1 MSGSP
6 FKGKSLCVITGASRG
21 YGKCIAEMF
30 VTKLVPGSHLLLLAR
45 NTELLVQ
52 VTAQLRSL
60 NKEVQVTWS
69 EFDQSKLSDCSPENI
84 EAILKKSCK
93 NLGGFETFFL
103 IHNAGSVGDLTKY
116 SWEYIDAD
124 MLSSAVNTNLTG
136 TFLLN
141 ASLLTE
147 IRKHDYK
154 HKVIVNISSLAALQ
168 PFASWSLYCAGKAAR
183 DMFFL
188 TMAKEDPSL
197 RVLNWAPGPLDTDMQ
212 AQCRQCADP
221 TLREAFNDM
230 YKNGKLLKCEE
241 SVSKL
246 IPLLEENTFESGQH
260 IDIYDV

>member
-30 VTKLVPGSHLLLLAR
+30 VTRLVPGSHLLLLAR

-52 VTAQLRSL
+52 VTAQLCSL

-69 EFDQSKLSDCSPENI
+69 EFDQAKLSDCSPENI
-84 EAILKKSCK
+84 QSILKKACV
-93 NLGGFETFFL
+93 NLGDFETLFL

-116 SWEYIDAD
+116 SWEYTDAN

-154 HKVIVNISSLAALQ
+154 HKVIVNISSLGALQ
-168 PFASWSLYCAGKAAR
+168 PFASWSLYCAGK
-183 DMFFL
+183 FYKTYFI
-188 TMAKEDPSL
+188 
-197 RVLNWAPGPLDTDMQ
+197 LNL
-212 AQCRQCADP
+212 
-221 TLREAFNDM
+221 F
-230 YKNGKLLKCEE
+230 
-241 SVSKL
+241 
-246 IPLLEENTFESGQH
+246 
-260 IDIYDV
+260 